1 LIYSAKKACTAYH
14 RAPSKTPQK
23 KKKKKKK
30 NWTMSLFHHLLRP
43 ARNNICPCSLPAGVM
58 HPSRSFAEFQSFLQF
73 GLLAQKRLALLLTTR
88 NPTGNEKKPLQ
99 TLEER
104 SKESSSG
111 GKMQTNKERIR
122 GRTATRFPV
131 ETDADN
137 IASSD
142 IHKTAPE
149 PLSFS
154 STLTTLHLTAPRESP
169 SDAEGFLNSLLLLS
183 LLLTPFVGVCRF
195 PELRREPAMRART
208 RGRRR

>member
-1 LIYSAKKACTAYH
+1 MTKKM
-14 RAPSKTPQK
+14 PGV
-23 KKKKKKK
+23 
-30 NWTMSLFHHLLRP
+30 LLD
-43 ARNNICPCSLPAGVM
+43 ILG
-58 HPSRSFAEFQSFLQF
+58 
-73 GLLAQKRLALLLTTR
+73 
-88 NPTGNEKKPLQ
+88 
-99 TLEER
+99 
-104 SKESSSG
+104 KESLHCLPQSSVKDTTEEEEEEELDG
-111 GKMQTNKERIR
+111 VSVPPPTE
-122 GRTATRFPV
+122 TATRFPV

-154 STLTTLHLTAPRESP
+154 STLTTLHLTVPRESP
-169 SDAEGFLNSLLLLS
+169 PDAEGFLDSLLLLS